1 MKRILLWLIHFYRR
15 NISPNKRGGPCCR
28 YIPSCSKY
36 AVTAIERY
44 GAWKGG
50 WMALWRVLR
59 CNPFS
64 KGGYDPVPEDPN
76 VILRRE

>member
-1 MKRILLWLIHFYRR
+1 MKR
-15 NISPNKRGGPCCR
+15 KPCCR
-28 YIPSCSKY
+28 YFPTCSTY

-44 GAWKGG
+44 GAVKGG
-50 WMALWRVLR
+50 GMAAWRVLR

-76 VILRRE
+76 TIIRRE